1 LTNIAWNIPTKCD
14 PTNTRDAQASGEFD
28 DWWFLTVIEPA
39 RALAPAPPYR
49 LGDDM
54 NGVRERQQFGRTAI
68 AAAAAMVAMGAAAGA
83 RAQQAAS
90 PQEPGDGI
98 VTVQVTGVRA
108 ALEQSLRQKRGADA
122 VVEVVTAEDI
132 GKMPDKNV
140 ADAIQRLPGV
150 NTQSSAGGE
159 GGFGEN
165 DRVSLRG
172 TSPSLQQTLFN
183 GHAISTGDWFVLNQ
197 VGGNVGRSSSFSLL
211 PSELV
216 GSVVVQK
223 SPTANLVEG
232 GVSGA
237 IDVITRRP
245 LDFHQQLT
253 VEGSVQANYN
263 DLSKKTEPQVSAL
276 VSWKNDQHTA
286 GVLLQAFSEKQGVRR
301 DGQEILGYS
310 PILASSAAAK
320 ANPSLAGVMVPT
332 FIGASLFEQVKK
344 RTGGAFDLEARPAR
358 GTSVDLN
365 GFYSKLQAG
374 HQNTNWLAAPA
385 NSINSSNLIPQSPV
399 VRSNTLVAAGFA
411 SNSGEVD
418 NIYRPDAGG
427 ESWYLDLN
435 GKWRASD
442 DLTFSGKIGR
452 THGIGWDRGD
462 VYYQNNV
469 DGGMVYALNG
479 MTPASVSYPGGNTAS
494 PGSTAW
500 AGGGEAQSVDK
511 ENYGQLDGE
520 WRVGGVVETVRF
532 GTRVTDHQRTAE
544 HPLETRPGA
553 LGFSNPG
560 PAWSG
565 QMYPSD
571 FASNLGGN
579 LSSNYFKYDGAA
591 LGAWGAVPGN
601 RLLDYTV
608 RHNWTDEF
616 RVGEKTAALYAMA
629 EFGGDRWSGNAGVR
643 AIQTRQA
650 TVVNLAGGPN
660 PVKGSA
666 FGDYTPTTFERT
678 YRDYLPSVNLKYD
691 ARSDLVLRTGLAKTM
706 ARPDYSALG
715 GSVSLNDDALSGSGG
730 NVNLDPVRSTNFDLS
745 AEWYFAPRSLLS
757 AGLFYMDLNSIV
769 AQGTSTGTYYNNK
782 RGTQTA
788 YQITSPYNTSGK
800 NKGMELSYQQPLFGS
815 FGMLANYTY
824 ADGKLDDGGELLNSS
839 KDTYNVTGYFEN
851 ERFSARLA
859 YNYRSAYKAGVDRG
873 ASQHVAG
880 MPSLAASVNVKLT
893 EQLTLTFDALN
904 LTNETIKM
912 YAENLDRPRAFY
924 SNGRTFY
931 AGLRIKL

>member
-1 LTNIAWNIPTKCD
+1 MNKL
-14 PTNTRDAQASGEFD
+14 RGRQEFS
-28 DWWFLTVIEPA
+28 
-39 RALAPAPPYR
+39 
-49 LGDDM
+49 
-54 NGVRERQQFGRTAI
+54 RTAI
-68 AAAAAMVAMGAAAGA
+68 AAAVAMLALGAALPA
-83 RAQQAAS
+83 RAGQ
-90 PQEPGDGI
+90 DGAPETAPPENAMP
-98 VTVQVTGVRA
+98 TVQVTGVRA

-183 GHAISTGDWFVLNQ
+183 GHAISTGDWFLLNQ
-197 VGGNVGRSSSFSLL
+197 IGGNVGRSSSFSLL

-223 SPTANLVEG
+223 SATANLVEG

-245 LDFHQQLT
+245 LDFRQPLT

-263 DLSKKTEPQVSAL
+263 DLSRATEPQVSGL
-276 VSWKNDQHTA
+276 VSWKNAGATF
-286 GVLLQAFSEKQGVRR
+286 GVLAQAFSEKARVRR
-301 DGQEILGYS
+301 DGQEILGYT
-310 PILASSAAAK
+310 PVGAGSAAAL

-332 FIGASLFEQVKK
+332 FIGASLFEQTKK
-344 RTGGAFDLEARPAR
+344 RSGGAFDLEARPAR
-358 GTSVDLN
+358 GLSLDLN
-365 GFYSKLQAG
+365 GFYSKLEAP

-385 NSINSSNLIPQSPV
+385 NSVNGSNLVPQNAV
-399 VRSNTLVAAGFA
+399 VRNNTLVAAAFA
-411 SNSGEVD
+411 SNAGEVD
-418 NIYRPDAGG
+418 NIYRPEAGG
-427 ESWYLDLN
+427 ESWYLDLD

-442 DLTFSGKIGR
+442 DLTVSGKAGR
-452 THGIGWDRGD
+452 THGVGYDRKD

-479 MTPASVSYPGGNTAS
+479 LTPASVAYPGGNTAS

-500 AGGGEAQSVDK
+500 AGGGEAQSVDR
-511 ENYGQLDGE
+511 ENYAQADAE
-520 WRVGGVVETVRF
+520 WRVRGALVESVRF
-532 GTRVTDHQRTAE
+532 GTRLTDHKRTAE
-544 HPLETRPGA
+544 HPLETRPGP

-571 FASNLGGN
+571 YARDLGGN

-616 RVGEKTAALYAMA
+616 QVSEKTAALYAMA
-629 EFGGDRWSGNAGVR
+629 EFGGDGWSGNAGVR
-643 AIQTRQA
+643 AIQTRQS
-650 TVVNLAGGPN
+650 TVVNLAGGPS
-660 PVKGSA
+660 PVTGSA
-666 FGDYTPTTFERT
+666 FGPYTPTSFERT
-678 YRDYLPSVNLKYD
+678 YRDYLPSVNLKAD
-691 ARSDLVLRTGLAKTM
+691 VRPDLVLRTSLANTM

-730 NVNLDPVRSTNFDLS
+730 NVNLDPVRSTNLDLS
-745 AEWYFAPRSLLS
+745 AEWYFAPKALLS
-757 AGLFYMDLNSIV
+757 AGLFYMDLRSIV

-782 RGTQTA
+782 RGTRTE
-788 YQITSPYNTSGK
+788 YQITSPYNTSGT
-800 NKGMELSYQQPLFGS
+800 NKGVELSYQQPLWQS
-815 FGMLANYTY
+815 FGVLANYTY

-839 KDTYNVTGYFEN
+839 KDTWNLTGYFED

-880 MPSLAASVNVKLT
+880 MPSVAASLNLKLT
-893 EQLTLTFDALN
+893 RQLTLTFDALN

-912 YAENLDRPRAFY
+912 YAESTDRPRAFY
-924 SNGRTFY
+924 ANGRTFY
-931 AGLRIKL
+931 VGLRAKL

>member
-1 LTNIAWNIPTKCD
+1 MNESMARQKHTK
-14 PTNTRDAQASGEFD
+14 
-28 DWWFLTVIEPA
+28 
-39 RALAPAPPYR
+39 
-49 LGDDM
+49 
-54 NGVRERQQFGRTAI
+54 TAI
-68 AAAAAMVAMGAAAGA
+68 AAAVTMLTMGLALQAQ
-83 RAQQAAS
+83 AQQASTGDA
-90 PQEPGDGI
+90 PQ
-98 VTVQVTGVRA
+98 TVVVTGVRA
-108 ALEQSLRQKRGADA
+108 ALEQSLRQKRDAEA
-122 VVEVVTAEDI
+122 VVDVVTAEDI

-183 GHAISTGDWFVLNQ
+183 GHAISTGDWFILNQ
-197 VGGNVGRSSSFSLL
+197 FGGNVGRSSSFSLL

-223 SPTANLVEG
+223 SATADLVEG

-237 IDVITRRP
+237 INVITRHP
-245 LDFHQQLT
+245 LDFRQQLT
-253 VEGSVQANYN
+253 VEASIQANYN
-263 DLSKKTEPQVSAL
+263 DLAGKIQPQLSAL
-276 VSWKNDQHTA
+276 MNWKNADNSA
-286 GVLLQAFSEKQGVRR
+286 GVLLQAFSEKSSVRR
-301 DGQEILGYS
+301 DGQEILGYTPIS
-310 PILASSAAAK
+310 PTSAAAV
-320 ANPSLAGVMVPT
+320 ANPSLRGVVVPT

-344 RTGGAFDLEARPAR
+344 RTGGAFDVELRPSRAL
-358 GTSVDLN
+358 TLDLN
-365 GFYSKLQAG
+365 GFYSKLEAP

-385 NSINSSNLIPQSPV
+385 NSINGSNLVPLTST
-399 VRSNTLVAAGFA
+399 VRNNTLVAASFA

-427 ESWYLDLN
+427 ESWYVDFN
-435 GKWRASD
+435 GKLRVND
-442 DLTFSGKIGR
+442 DLTVSGKLGT
-452 THGIGWDRGD
+452 THGVGYDRKD

-469 DGGMVYALNG
+469 NGGMTYALNG
-479 MTPASVSYPGGNTAS
+479 LSPASVSYPGGNTVS

-500 AGGGEAQSVDK
+500 AGGGESQSVDK
-511 ENYGQLDGE
+511 EQYGQLDAE
-520 WRVGGVVETVRF
+520 WRMRDSMLTSLKFGGRLTEHR
-532 GTRVTDHQRTAE
+532 RSAE

-560 PAWSG
+560 PVWNG

-579 LSSNYFKYDGAA
+579 LSSSYFKYDGAA

-616 RVGEKTAALYAMA
+616 KVAEKTAALYAMA
-629 EFGGDRWSGNAGVR
+629 NLGGDGWSGNVGLR
-643 AIQTRQA
+643 AIQTRQS
-650 TVVNLAGGPN
+650 TVVNLAGGPA
-660 PVKGSA
+660 PITGSA
-666 FGDYTPTTFERT
+666 FGAYTPTTFERT
-678 YRDYLPSVNLKYD
+678 YRDYLPSANVKFD
-691 ARSDLVLRTGLAKTM
+691 VRPDLVVRAAVAKTI

-745 AEWYFAPRSLLS
+745 AEWYFAPKSLVS
-757 AGLFYMDLNSIV
+757 AGLFYMDLRSIV
-769 AQGTSTGTYYNNK
+769 AQGTASGTYYNNK

-788 YQITSPYNTSGK
+788 YQITSPYNTSGS
-800 NKGMELSYQQPLFGS
+800 NKGVELSYQQPLWGNFGT
-815 FGMLANYTY
+815 LVNYTY

-839 KDTYNVTGYFEN
+839 RNTYNVTGYFEN
-851 ERFSARLA
+851 ERLSARLA
-859 YNYRSAYKAGVDRG
+859 YNFRSAYKAGVDRG
-873 ASQHVAG
+873 ASQHVDG
-880 MPSLAASVNVKLT
+880 SPSLAASLNFKLS
-893 EQLTLTFDALN
+893 ERLTLTFDALN
-904 LTNETIKM
+904 LTNETISM
-912 YAENLDRPRAFY
+912 YAENSDRPRAFY

-931 AGLRIKL
+931 LGLRAKL